1 MKNLTSFHKAVVSAV
16 LAITPAAQALEV
28 HEWGTFTIL
37 SNSKG
42 EAIDWYQP
50 FSDIAQLPP
59 FTYNP
64 TMMKQRITNAR
75 VRMETPVIYFYP
87 KEETTVNVKVSFRNG
102 HITERYPAPQ
112 GQSGQSQS
120 IIGWNGLHANLT
132 ACSAVAPSSETI
144 FQRRIAEFSSRNQ
157 PTITHW
163 TGTLLP
169 PDHKDAAAI
178 PAASGPAGEHY
189 AAARA
194 VPDAWLFRSETE
206 GSMAKQVEKFIFY
219 RGAGQDVPPY
229 LAKMTADRGV
239 TFYNHSQSANTFL
252 IALQVRDGK
261 AYWQQMPHISA
272 PGTDAPRD
280 SSITFG
286 DEGMSLEQADR
297 ELSAVFLKELI
308 ARGLTKAEA
317 LAMIATWNH
326 TWFNE
331 PGQRVFTIVDRTWV
345 DSTLP
350 LAIAPEPE
358 KIERVFV
365 ARYELLSPAAEQ
377 ILTALMEQ
385 PVTAESKKEYAALQL
400 GRFAN
405 GAAESVANSIK
416 FKSLQRLNSLRE

>member
-1 MKNLTSFHKAVVSAV
+1 MKHLTSFHKIVVSTA
-16 LAITPAAQALEV
+16 LAISPTVQALEV

-37 SNSKG
+37 STSKG
-42 EAIDWYQP
+42 AAINWYQP
-50 FSDIAQLPP
+50 FSDIAQVPP

-64 TMMKQRITNAR
+64 MMMKQMITNAR

-112 GQSGQSQS
+112 RQSSQPQSVL
-120 IIGWNGLHANLT
+120 GWSGLHANLT

-144 FQRRIAEFSSRNQ
+144 FQRRMTEFSSMNQ
-157 PTITHW
+157 PSIIHW

-169 PDHKDAAAI
+169 PNHEDADAI
-178 PAASGPAGEHY
+178 PVVSGPVGAHY
-189 AAARA
+189 GAARE
-194 VPDAWLFRSETE
+194 VPDAWLFRSEFE
-206 GSMAKQVEKFIFY
+206 GSKTKQVEKFIFY
-219 RGAGQDVPPY
+219 RGAGQDLPPY
-229 LAKMTADRGV
+229 QASMTNDRSV

-261 AYWQQMPHISA
+261 AYWKQMPNIAAFHPES
-272 PGTDAPRD
+272 PRD
-280 SSITFG
+280 SSITFS
-286 DEGMSLEQADR
+286 DEGMSLEQADQ
-297 ELSAVFLKELI
+297 ELSAVFLNELI
-308 ARGLTKAEA
+308 ARGLTKDEA

-350 LAIAPEPE
+350 LAITPEPE
-358 KIERVFV
+358 KTERVFV
-365 ARYELLSPAAEQ
+365 ARFELLSPATEQ
-377 ILTALMEQ
+377 KLTTLMEQ
-385 PVTAESKKEYAALQL
+385 PVTAESKKEYAALKL

-405 GAAESVANSIK
+405 GAAESVAESIK
-416 FKSLQRLNSLRE
+416 FKSLQRLGSLRE